1 MAGQLPVLSGKQ
13 VRNAFENDGW
23 EYIRQRGSHMILVK
37 EGSMATLSV
46 PNHKTVA
53 RGTLRSLIRAA
64 GLTVEEFLELL

>member
-1 MAGQLPVLSGKQ
+1 
-13 VRNAFENDGW
+13 
-23 EYIRQRGSHMILVK
+23 MILVK
-37 EGSMATLSV
+37 EGSITTLSV